1 LLIVRYNISERIR
14 FDTFVEEPDLAFN
27 PINWL
32 LGLFSLDIAIDLGT
46 ANTLVNVR
54 GKGIVINEPSWVT
67 IDKRLRQPL
76 AIGLEAKEMMGRTPT
91 NVAVIR
97 PLRDGVISEF
107 DITQVMLEYFIGR
120 VHEQSVVPLPRPR
133 VVVGIPTG
141 VTEVEKRAV
150 YDAVM
155 ASGARSA
162 YLIEEPIAAALG
174 AGLPVAEIRGSMV
187 VDIGGGTTEV
197 AVLSMSGVVASRSLR
212 VAGDEMDQDIVQ
224 YLRNKYNLLVGEG
237 NAEQLKW
244 KIGSAYPLQ
253 PEKTME
259 VRGRNLVTGLP
270 ESIEISS
277 VEMRE
282 ALAGS
287 VQVIVDTIRDALDEI
302 PPEIV
307 ADLMDVGICLA
318 GGGALLQGLAD
329 RLTDELKL
337 RVWVAEDPLTCVAR
351 GAGMV
356 FEDFDGLARYLVG
369 LERGS
374 TRHSL

>member
-1 LLIVRYNISERIR
+1 M
-14 FDTFVEEPDLAFN
+14 AFN
-27 PINWL
+27 PLNWL

-76 AIGLEAKEMMGRTPT
+76 AIGLEAKEMMGRTPG
-91 NVAVIR
+91 NVAVVR

-141 VTEVEKRAV
+141 VTEMEKRTV

-162 YLIEEPIAAALG
+162 YMIEEPIAAALG
-174 AGLPVAEIRGSMV
+174 AGLPVSDIRGSMV

-237 NAEQLKW
+237 IAEQIKW
-244 KIGSAYPLQ
+244 KIGSAYPLH

-270 ESIEISS
+270 ESIEVSS
-277 VEMRE
+277 IEIRE
-282 ALAGS
+282 ALTGS
-287 VQVIVDTIRDALDEI
+287 VQVIVETIRDALEEV

-318 GGGALLQGLAD
+318 GGGSLLQGLAD

-356 FEDFDGLARYLVG
+356 FEDFDGLSRYLVG

-374 TRHSL
+374 TRHSV

>member
-1 LLIVRYNISERIR
+1 M
-14 FDTFVEEPDLAFN
+14 AFN

-76 AIGLEAKEMMGRTPT
+76 AIGLEAKAMMGRTPG

-155 ASGARSA
+155 ASGARLA

-174 AGLPVAEIRGSMV
+174 AGLPLADVRGSMV

-237 NAEQLKW
+237 NAEQIKW

-270 ESIEISS
+270 ESIEVSS
-277 VEMRE
+277 IEMRE
-282 ALAGS
+282 ALSSA

-307 ADLMDVGICLA
+307 ADLMDIGICLA

-329 RLTDELKL
+329 RLTDELRL

-356 FEDFDGLARYLVG
+356 FENFDVLSRYLVG

-374 TRHSL
+374 TRHSM